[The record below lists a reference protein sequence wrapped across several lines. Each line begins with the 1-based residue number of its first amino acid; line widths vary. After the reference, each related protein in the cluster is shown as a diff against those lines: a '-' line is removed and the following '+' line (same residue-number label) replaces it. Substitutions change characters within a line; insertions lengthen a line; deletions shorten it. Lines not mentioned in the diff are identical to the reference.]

1 MPLLIKR
8 YDDGFFTSD
17 MISEK
22 FQGTIRVSRSLG
34 AGLALQEKKPGK
46 IIILAG
52 GTGIYPFIDTID
64 VLYKKVLF
72 DTDHPKKEKILS
84 LNPAL
89 KDPWLN

>member
-64 VLYKKVLF
+64 VLYKRYLVSIN
-72 DTDHPKKEKILS
+72 HEKKEKTLL
-84 LNPAL
+84 LNPGL
-89 KDPWLN
+89 SNECL